1 MSRLAPVAFA
11 DVLATALI
19 SHAVLRLPLS
29 AFLSLRHFQP
39 VFAAVVATALR
50 RELNPLHKLGVRCRC
65 RARRWWCCPWRSPR
79 RTPPDA
85 RAASGVACLFLSQLT
100 QALALTFE
108 TRAAVA
114 EEDALGAEHGG
125 ERVLARRRGGGC
137 PRRRRRS
144 GSRGAL
150 GTASPAVRRHASLA
164 QVLSGVDSGDDSTG
178 AGDSTDS
185 TAVAQRSTRRIVA
198 YAAGE
203 DSFDTARALFA
214 NRDLSALV
222 VCYLFALAAYNH
234 AGAAVSR
241 VMGVMSR
248 TKLETSRTLLC
259 WALAATL
266 QCGSLGDGANEL
278 NEKRNV
284 FPGGECPAALTAAR
298 FAGSS

>member
-1 MSRLAPVAFA
+1 MP
-11 DVLATALI
+11 
-19 SHAVLRLPLS
+19 
-29 AFLSLRHFQP
+29 
-39 VFAAVVATALR
+39 
-50 RELNPLHKLGVRCRC
+50 
-65 RARRWWCCPWRSPR
+65 
-79 RTPPDA
+79 
-85 RAASGVACLFLSQLT
+85 
-100 QALALTFE
+100 
-108 TRAAVA
+108 
-114 EEDALGAEHGG
+114 
-125 ERVLARRRGGGC
+125 
-137 PRRRRRS
+137 
-144 GSRGAL
+144 
-150 GTASPAVRRHASLA
+150 LA

-185 TAVAQRSTRRIVA
+185 TAVAQRSSRRIVA
-198 YAAGE
+198 SAAGE

-278 NEKRNV
+278 NENEIAC
-284 FPGGECPAALTAAR
+284 FPGEASVPPRLTAAR
-298 FAGSS
+298 FAGFVMGTLGTLAVRPR